1 MSWTKIKKTAS
12 DEEDGEADEVLS
24 LAGSVDA
31 IWLEVVL
38 SSEENAWDKGAG
50 AGNVWD
56 MVEQS
61 KKQAKK
67 FWHSRLKDVAVADN
81 DCDEDDWE
89 SV

>member
-1 MSWTKIKKTAS
+1 MIQTRTLQQYFQIYSFYIHCSCLSWTKIKKTAS

-38 SSEENAWDKGAG
+38 SSEENAWYKGAA

-56 MVEQS
+56 MVE
-61 KKQAKK
+61 
-67 FWHSRLKDVAVADN
+67 
-81 DCDEDDWE
+81 
-89 SV
+89 